1 MSMKREFDL
10 ANFTESDAKRR
21 KAEDTLLSFDEIK
34 EIIEKNDYTKLQ
46 AIISGG
52 LLPDINIEGKYH
64 LTLDN
69 EQDHPPYSVTLL
81 CVAFLRR
88 SIESVKVLLNN
99 GADIESMIHYNDLYF
114 IEHIYK
120 SSTVK
125 LVKHLV
131 KYGVETLDDKA
142 ISYSFES
149 IYQKSH
155 YYNDI
160 KGDEIATELL
170 PYITDVNYRGYNG
183 RTFLNLVCSKGKLD
197 LAWGLRER
205 GADRDAV
212 DRRRH
217 DALYYA
223 SEYGH
228 LAVVKLL
235 LDWDKSRPISLDR
248 LNLALIN
255 AVVWGGQ
262 LEAAVILTEYG
273 ANAHTEAL
281 LQCFGNNVHIIL
293 SVAMATF
300 LLDHGADARTSDDE
314 GYSALSR
321 VLVRYHYP
329 DRSAL
334 MKLLLE
340 RGADANE
347 VIGKTGET
355 VLLHC
360 CRHSVELVAPLLQH
374 GADGNLANA
383 TTGETPLMV
392 AALAGRTGAVKVLL
406 EHGADVN
413 QTNYIGQTVLDLLG
427 LGGR

>member
-1 MSMKREFDL
+1 M
-10 ANFTESDAKRR
+10 
-21 KAEDTLLSFDEIK
+21 
-34 EIIEKNDYTKLQ
+34 
-46 AIISGG
+46 
-52 LLPDINIEGKYH
+52 
-64 LTLDN
+64 
-69 EQDHPPYSVTLL
+69 
-81 CVAFLRR
+81 
-88 SIESVKVLLNN
+88 LLNN

-114 IEHIYK
+114 IEYDCK
-120 SSTVK
+120 PSTVK
-125 LVKHLV
+125 LAKHLV

-142 ISYSFES
+142 ISNCFES
-149 IYQKSH
+149 IYQQSC
-155 YYNDI
+155 YCNDV
-160 KGDEIATELL
+160 KGDEIAAELL
-170 PYITDVNYRGYNG
+170 PYINDVNYRGYNG

-197 LAWGLRER
+197 LARSLLER

-228 LAVVKLL
+228 IAVVKLL

-262 LEAAVILTEYG
+262 LEAARILTEYG
-273 ANAHTEAL
+273 ANAHPEAL

-300 LLDHGADARTSDDE
+300 LLDHGADARATDYE

-329 DRSAL
+329 DRSTL

-340 RGADANE
+340 RGADAID

-355 VLLHC
+355 VLLYC
-360 CRHSVELVAPLLQH
+360 CRHGVELVAPLLQH
-374 GADGNLANA
+374 GADANLAHA

-392 AALAGRTGAVKVLL
+392 AALDGRISTVKLLL

-413 QTNYIGQTVLDLLG
+413 QTNYAGQTVLDLLAAKG
-427 LGGR
+427 EGWGCTEIAQLCMKHADNEPVLK